1 MFAEKA
7 WLIPLL
13 PAVSFFV
20 ILFFGKKLPK
30 GGAES
35 GIAAV
40 LASFLMAV
48 AVAFQWIKDA
58 NVVDNHLVWW
68 TNGKAQVTVGQ
79 HVDGLTAM
87 MFLVVTFV
95 SLMVH
100 IYSTG
105 YMHGDVRFTYFF
117 AALSL
122 FTASMLFMVMA
133 DNLLQL
139 MIGWELVGLCSF
151 MLIGHWFEEKN
162 NSSAALKA
170 FFTTKFGDIGLML
183 GTITLF
189 FAAGQTFHIE
199 TINRL
204 ALEPGAISHGLVL
217 VGALLLFLGV
227 MGKSAQFP
235 LHVWLP
241 DAMAGPTPVSALIHA
256 ATMVVAG
263 VYLVARVYGVFW
275 SGFSIGHGGL
285 NWMALIAGI
294 TMIIAAG
301 LAFVQ
306 DDIKRVLAY
315 STVSQLGYM
324 VAALSVGAWTAGVFH
339 LFTHAFFKALLFL
352 GSGSVIHAV
361 HSNNMSEM
369 GGLKKYMPTTYW
381 TFIIGTLALAGIF
394 PLAGFWSKDE
404 ILLGAMKNH
413 YPYIFVL
420 GLVGAFMTAAYMGR
434 CVHLTF
440 HGEYRGHGHPHESP
454 RSMTVPLV
462 LLAVPSVLIG
472 LINAPGVEKFAHWV
486 RFEVP
491 GLREAFEVPEHKFNP
506 GLAIFSFA
514 VAVAGLLVAT
524 MVFYWKNAPA
534 KGAWRRVPAF
544 RALNTLL
551 VEKYYLDHLFVG
563 GVVGSIKGP
572 IARAVY
578 WTNQNIIDGVVN
590 AVGVGA
596 KVVGQFTYDV
606 IDQKGVDGIVNGI
619 GISASETGGVLR
631 LVQSGRVQQYALMLF
646 AAVGLLG
653 LALILFN

>member
-1 MFAEKA
+1 MAEKA

-13 PAVSFFV
+13 PALSFFV

-35 GIAAV
+35 GIFAV
-40 LASFLMAV
+40 GTSFLLAV
-48 AVAFQWIKDA
+48 IVGAQWIKDA
-58 NVVDNHLVWW
+58 KVVDQHLVWW
-68 TNGKAQVTVGQ
+68 TNGKAQITVGQ

-170 FFTTKFGDIGLML
+170 FFTTKFSDIGLML

-204 ALEPGAISHGLVL
+204 ALEHDISHSLLLAGGL
-217 VGALLLFLGV
+217 LLLFLGV

-275 SGFSIGHGGL
+275 SGFSIAHGGGYL
-285 NWMALIAGI
+285 VGPHA
-294 TMIIAAG
+294 
-301 LAFVQ
+301 
-306 DDIKRVLAY
+306 RVHI
-315 STVSQLGYM
+315 GN
-324 VAALSVGAWTAGVFH
+324 TAR
-339 LFTHAFFKALLFL
+339 LALL
-352 GSGSVIHAV
+352 
-361 HSNNMSEM
+361 
-369 GGLKKYMPTTYW
+369 
-381 TFIIGTLALAGIF
+381 
-394 PLAGFWSKDE
+394 
-404 ILLGAMKNH
+404 
-413 YPYIFVL
+413 
-420 GLVGAFMTAAYMGR
+420 
-434 CVHLTF
+434 
-440 HGEYRGHGHPHESP
+440 
-454 RSMTVPLV
+454 
-462 LLAVPSVLIG
+462 
-472 LINAPGVEKFAHWV
+472 PG
-486 RFEVP
+486 
-491 GLREAFEVPEHKFNP
+491 
-506 GLAIFSFA
+506 
-514 VAVAGLLVAT
+514 
-524 MVFYWKNAPA
+524 
-534 KGAWRRVPAF
+534 
-544 RALNTLL
+544 
-551 VEKYYLDHLFVG
+551 D
-563 GVVGSIKGP
+563 
-572 IARAVY
+572 
-578 WTNQNIIDGVVN
+578 
-590 AVGVGA
+590 
-596 KVVGQFTYDV
+596 
-606 IDQKGVDGIVNGI
+606 
-619 GISASETGGVLR
+619 
-631 LVQSGRVQQYALMLF
+631 
-646 AAVGLLG
+646 
-653 LALILFN
+653 

>member
-1 MFAEKA
+1 MADKA

-13 PAVSFFV
+13 PALSFFV

-30 GGAES
+30 GGSES
-35 GIAAV
+35 GILAVAASFV
-40 LASFLMAV
+40 LAVIV
-48 AVAFQWIKDA
+48 AGQWISDGKI
-58 NVVDNHLVWW
+58 VDQHLTWW
-68 TNGKAQVTVGQ
+68 TNGRVHITIGQ

-87 MFLVVTFV
+87 MFVVVTFV

-105 YMHGDVRFTYFF
+105 YMHGDERFTYFF

-122 FTASMLFMVMA
+122 FTASMLFMVLA

-183 GTITLF
+183 GIITMF

-204 ALEPGAISHGLVL
+204 ALTGQISHGMLL
-217 VGALLLFLGV
+217 AGALLLFLGV

-235 LHVWLP
+235 LHIWLP

-263 VYLVARVYGVFW
+263 VYLVARAYGVFW
-275 SGFSIGHGGL
+275 EGFSIGHGGL
-285 NWMALIAGI
+285 NWMAFIAGI

-339 LFTHAFFKALLFL
+339 LFTHAFFKGLLFL

-381 TFIIGTLALAGIF
+381 TFVVATLALAAIF
-394 PLAGFWSKDE
+394 PFAGFWSKDE
-404 ILLGAMKNH
+404 IILGAVKNG
-413 YPYIFVL
+413 YPYIVVL
-420 GLVGAFMTAAYMGR
+420 GLIGAFMTAAYMGR
-434 CVHLTF
+434 CVFLTF

-454 RSMTVPLV
+454 RSMSVPLV
-462 LLAVPSVLIG
+462 LMAIPSAFIG
-472 LINAPGVEKFAHWV
+472 LINVPGVEKFTDWV

-491 GLREAFEVPEHKFNP
+491 GVQAEVVKEHHFNP
-506 GLAIFSFA
+506 GLAIFSLA
-514 VAVAGLLVAT
+514 IAVAGLLVSA

-534 KGAWRRVPAF
+534 KGAWTRVPAF
-544 RALNTLL
+544 RALNTFL
-551 VEKYYLDHLFVG
+551 VEKYYLDHIFVG
-563 GVVGSIKGP
+563 GVVGAIKGP
-572 IARAVY
+572 IARAAY
-578 WTNQNIIDGVVN
+578 WVNQNVIDGVVN

-596 KVVGQFTYDV
+596 KAVGRFTYDV
-606 IDQKGVDGIVNGI
+606 IDQKGVDGVVNGI
-619 GISASETGGVLR
+619 GIGASETGGVLR

-653 LALILFN
+653 LALILFT

>member
-13 PAVSFFV
+13 PALSFFV
-20 ILFFGKKLPK
+20 ILFFGKKMPK

-40 LASFLMAV
+40 GASFLV
-48 AVAFQWIKDA
+48 AVFIAAEWIKDEKI
-58 NVVDNHLVWW
+58 VDQHLVWW
-68 TNGKAQVTVGQ
+68 RNGKTAITIGQ
-79 HVDGLTAM
+79 HVDGLTVM
-87 MFLVVTFV
+87 MFVVVTFV

-122 FTASMLFMVMA
+122 FTAAMLFMVMA

-170 FFTTKFGDIGLML
+170 FFTTKFGDVGLML
-183 GTITLF
+183 GGITL
-189 FAAGQTFHIE
+189 
-199 TINRL
+199 
-204 ALEPGAISHGLVL
+204 
-217 VGALLLFLGV
+217 
-227 MGKSAQFP
+227 
-235 LHVWLP
+235 
-241 DAMAGPTPVSALIHA
+241 
-256 ATMVVAG
+256 
-263 VYLVARVYGVFW
+263 
-275 SGFSIGHGGL
+275 
-285 NWMALIAGI
+285 
-294 TMIIAAG
+294 IIAAG

-381 TFIIGTLALAGIF
+381 TFIIATLALAGIF

-404 ILLGAMKNH
+404 ILLGAIKNH
-413 YPYIFVL
+413 YPYIFLL
-420 GLVGAFMTAAYMGR
+420 GLIGAFMTAAYMGR

-454 RSMTVPLV
+454 RTMTVPLV
-462 LLAVPSVLIG
+462 LLAIPSVFVG

-491 GLREAFEVPEHKFNP
+491 GLKEAFEVPEHKFNP
-506 GLAIFSFA
+506 GLALFSFA
-514 VAVAGLLVAT
+514 VAA
-524 MVFYWKNAPA
+524 
-534 KGAWRRVPAF
+534 
-544 RALNTLL
+544 
-551 VEKYYLDHLFVG
+551 
-563 GVVGSIKGP
+563 
-572 IARAVY
+572 
-578 WTNQNIIDGVVN
+578 
-590 AVGVGA
+590 
-596 KVVGQFTYDV
+596 
-606 IDQKGVDGIVNGI
+606 
-619 GISASETGGVLR
+619 
-631 LVQSGRVQQYALMLF
+631 
-646 AAVGLLG
+646 
-653 LALILFN
+653 